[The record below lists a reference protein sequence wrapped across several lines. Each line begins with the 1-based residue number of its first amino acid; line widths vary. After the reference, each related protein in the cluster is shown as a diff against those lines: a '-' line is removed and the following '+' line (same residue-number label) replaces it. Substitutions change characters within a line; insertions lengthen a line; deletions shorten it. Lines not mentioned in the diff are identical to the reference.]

1 MDIQGLLL
9 KLQEWLAAFGLK
21 VIAALL
27 ILLVGIK
34 VASFFR
40 KLVEQAMHRGK
51 IDATLVSFAGNAV
64 YISVITL
71 VTVVALGQIGIE
83 TASFIALVGSAGIAV
98 GLALQGSLS
107 NLASGVMLI
116 IFRPFKVGDYIEGV
130 GIAGNVKEIQI
141 FTTILMSPDN
151 KKIIVPNGKLFGDN
165 IINYSSEPERRL
177 DLVFGVGY
185 GDNLQQVKQVILD
198 VLSTEERI
206 LSNPAPSVGVLELAD
221 NSVNFAVRPWVK
233 TADYWPVY
241 FALQEKMK
249 ERFDAEGFNIPFPQR
264 DVHVYNHS
272 ESSYTSNVN

>member
-1 MDIQGLLL
+1 MELQGLLL

-21 VIAALL
+21 VVAALV
-27 ILLVGIK
+27 ILFIGLR
-34 VASFFR
+34 VAKFFR
-40 KLVEQAMHRGK
+40 KLVEKMMNRGK
-51 IDATLVSFAGNAV
+51 IDATLITFAGNAV
-64 YISVITL
+64 YISIVAL
-71 VTVVALGQIGIE
+71 VTVVALGQVGIE

-107 NLASGVMLI
+107 NLAAGVMLI
-116 IFRPFKVGDYIEGV
+116 IFRPFKVGDYIEG
-130 GIAGNVKEIQI
+130 AGVAGTVKEIEI
-141 FTTILMSPDN
+141 FTTILISPDN

-165 IINYSSEPERRL
+165 IINYSSEPERRI

-185 GDNLQQVKQVILD
+185 GDDLQKAKQIIGD
-198 VLSTEERI
+198 VLSKDERI
-206 LSNPAPSVGVLELAD
+206 LGDPAPSIGVLELAD

-241 FALQEKMK
+241 FDLKEKMK
-249 ERFDAEGFNIPFPQR
+249 EKFDAEGINIPFPQR